1 MAYNKK
7 FELNPDDIDLIEKAL
22 RISMSYGEKEK
33 CIILLAKLHNQK
45 RWYRPKDG
53 IYVSG

>member
-33 CIILLAKLHNQK
+33 CVILLAKLHNQK
-45 RWYRPKDG
+45 QRTL
-53 IYVSG
+53 